1 MPDIHKGLAGVVAD
15 VTAISKVN
23 PETNSLLYRGYPVHE
38 LAATQSAE
46 AVAYLLWNGDLP
58 TDEQLAALRST
69 ERAHRALQD
78 DVKAAIDLT
87 PLDAHPMDEVRTA
100 VSVLGARDLAGTGS
114 VLDATGTPEEN
125 LERSIRLFAALP
137 AIVAYGQRRRR
148 GEELIAPRDDLDYA
162 ANFLWMTFG
171 EEFDDVVVDAFNRS
185 MILYAEHSFNAST
198 FTARVITSTLSD
210 LYSAVVGAIGFLLM
224 VLFAL
229 LGDAATHW
237 TFTDVDSSAF
247 LQAPSADHWFGTTQ
261 GGRDVYAMVVEG
273 TRKSMM
279 IGVFVAL
286 LQTGIAAVIGSS
298 AAYFGGWWEKIALW
312 ATDLLLVVPS
322 FLIIAI
328 LSQRAGAAKGS
339 IALFII
345 LLAGFGWMLTARVV
359 RSLTLSVK
367 NLEYVN
373 AARFMNVPSPVII
386 ARHIL
391 PNIASLLIVDATIN
405 VAYAVISETTLSY
418 FGFGV
423 QPPNTSLGTLI
434 AEGQRSATTYPWI
447 FLAPAAVL
455 VLMLLCVNVM
465 GDGLRDA
472 IDPSSKSGGKA

>member
-1 MPDIHKGLAGVVAD
+1 MTMPDIHKGLAGVVAD

-171 EEFDDVVVDAFNRS
+171 EEFDNVVVDAFNRS

-210 LYSAVVGAIGFLLM
+210 LYSAVVGAIGALKGPLHGGANEA
-224 VLFAL
+224 VLHIFDEI
-229 LGDAATHW
+229 GDADEVEAWLDRALAEKRKIMGFGHRVYKHGDSRVPTMKAALDTLIDYYDRPDVEALYTTLEREFVERKGIYPNLDYPSGPAYNLIGFDTL
-237 TFTDVDSSAF
+237 TFTP
-247 LQAPSADHWFGTTQ
+247 L
-261 GGRDVYAMVVEG
+261 
-273 TRKSMM
+273 
-279 IGVFVAL
+279 FVA
-286 LQTGIAAVIGSS
+286 
-298 AAYFGGWWEKIALW
+298 
-312 ATDLLLVVPS
+312 
-322 FLIIAI
+322 
-328 LSQRAGAAKGS
+328 
-339 IALFII
+339 
-345 LLAGFGWMLTARVV
+345 ARVV
-359 RSLTLSVK
+359 GWTAHIMEQAASNALIRPLS
-367 NLEYVN
+367 EYVG
-373 AARFMNVPSPVII
+373 PDE
-386 ARHIL
+386 RHI
-391 PNIASLLIVDATIN
+391 AGFVDEAGTSTI
-405 VAYAVISETTLSY
+405 TLRAAE
-418 FGFGV
+418 
-423 QPPNTSLGTLI
+423 
-434 AEGQRSATTYPWI
+434 AEG
-447 FLAPAAVL
+447 
-455 VLMLLCVNVM
+455 
-465 GDGLRDA
+465 
-472 IDPSSKSGGKA
+472 